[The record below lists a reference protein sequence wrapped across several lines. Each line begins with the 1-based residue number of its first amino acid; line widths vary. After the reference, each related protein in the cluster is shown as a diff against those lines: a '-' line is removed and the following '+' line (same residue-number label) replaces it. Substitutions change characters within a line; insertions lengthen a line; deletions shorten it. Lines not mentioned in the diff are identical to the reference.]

1 MGSPVAH
8 FEILGNNPAGLRAFY
23 TGVFGWGLAHPEAG
37 GSKAGEQAPYTMITT
52 NSGSE
57 LAGGIG
63 QAQRGPDVKFYMGVE
78 DLDATR
84 AAIEARG
91 GAVVMAPRQVEE
103 GGVHIAL
110 FSDPEGNV
118 LGLVKG

>member
-23 TGVFGWGLAHPEAG
+23 TGVFGWTLAHPEAG
-37 GSKAGEQAPYTMITT
+37 DQAPYTMIST

-63 QAQRGPDVKFYMGVE
+63 QAERGPDVKFYMGVA
-78 DLDATR
+78 DLDATL

-91 GAVVMAPRQVEE
+91 GAVVLAPRQVEE

-118 LGLVKG
+118 LGLVRE

>member
-1 MGSPVAH
+1 M
-8 FEILGNNPAGLRAFY
+8 
-23 TGVFGWGLAHPEAG
+23 FGWSLAHPEAG
-37 GSKAGEQAPYTMITT
+37 DQGPYTMITT
-52 NSGSE
+52 NSGSDP
-57 LAGGIG
+57 AGGIG
-63 QAQRGPDVKFYMGVE
+63 QAERGPDVRFYMGLE
-78 DLDATR
+78 DLGHTL

-118 LGLVKG
+118 LGLMRA